1 MTHAEQ
7 LLAIALPFVWLGLLL
22 GISAI
27 ETPLKFKA
35 PGITLEL
42 GLGIGRLVFRALNRV
57 ELAIAVVLTIVVAH
71 LARSWPLALLVVT
84 DALLVFQVDTCV
96 RGSTGARCRSSRARM
111 RHRRHCTSSTSRSRR
126 PSSSCSRSSVPAWPG
141 GGSRDGE
148 A

>member
-22 GISAI
+22 GISAM

-57 ELAIAVVLTIVVAH
+57 ELAIAAVLTIVVAH
-71 LARSWPLALLVVT
+71 LTRSWPLALLVVT
-84 DALLVFQVDTCV
+84 DALLLFQVTYLRRRLD
-96 RGSTGARCRSSRARM
+96 RRALQIIAGEGAP
-111 RHRRHCTSSTSRSRR
+111 
-126 PSSSCSRSSVPAWPG
+126 PSSLHVVYIALEAAKLVLLPIIGAGLAW
-141 GGSRDGE
+141 RWI

>member
-84 DALLVFQVDTCV
+84 DALLLFQVVYV
-96 RGSTGARCRSSRARM
+96 RRRLDRRALQIIAGEDAPPSLLHVVYIALEAAKLVLLPIIGTGL
-111 RHRRHCTSSTSRSRR
+111 
-126 PSSSCSRSSVPAWPG
+126 AW
-141 GGSRDGE
+141 RWI

>member
-84 DALLVFQVDTCV
+84 DALLLFQVVYMRRRLDRRALQIIAGEDAPPSLLHV
-96 RGSTGARCRSSRARM
+96 VYIALEAAKLVLLPIIGTGL
-111 RHRRHCTSSTSRSRR
+111 
-126 PSSSCSRSSVPAWPG
+126 AW
-141 GGSRDGE
+141 RWI

>member
-71 LARSWPLALLVVT
+71 LTRSWPLALLVVT
-84 DALLVFQVDTCV
+84 DALLLFQVAYLRRRLD
-96 RGSTGARCRSSRARM
+96 RRALQIIAGEV

-126 PSSSCSRSSVPAWPG
+126 QSSFCSRSSVPAWPG

>member
-42 GLGIGRLVFRALNRV
+42 GLGIGRLVFRALNRA
-57 ELAIAVVLTIVVAH
+57 ELAIAVLLTIVVVH
-71 LARSWPLALLVVT
+71 LARSWPLALLVIT
-84 DALLVFQVDTCV
+84 DALLVFQVAYLRPRLDRRALQIIAGEDAPPSLLHV
-96 RGSTGARCRSSRARM
+96 IYIALEAAKLVLLPVIGAGL
-111 RHRRHCTSSTSRSRR
+111 
-126 PSSSCSRSSVPAWPG
+126 AW
-141 GGSRDGE
+141 RWI

>member
-1 MTHAEQ
+1 VTHAEQ
-7 LLAIALPFVWLGLLL
+7 LLAVALPFVWLGLLL

-57 ELAIAVVLTIVVAH
+57 ELAIAVVLTIVVVH
-71 LARSWPLALLVVT
+71 LARSWPLALLVIT
-84 DALLVFQVDTCV
+84 DALLVFQVAYLRPRLD
-96 RGSTGARCRSSRARM
+96 GRALQIIAGEDAP
-111 RHRRHCTSSTSRSRR
+111 
-126 PSSSCSRSSVPAWPG
+126 PSSLHVVYIALEAAKLVLLPIIGAGLAW
-141 GGSRDGE
+141 RWI

>member
-7 LLAIALPFVWLGLLL
+7 LLAIALPFVWLGLVL

-57 ELAIAVVLTIVVAH
+57 EVAIAVVLTILVAYR
-71 LARSWPLALLVVT
+71 ARSWPLALLVVT
-84 DALLVFQVDTCV
+84 DALLVVQVAYLRPRLDQ
-96 RGSTGARCRSSRARM
+96 RALQIIAGEDAP
-111 RHRRHCTSSTSRSRR
+111 
-126 PSSSCSRSSVPAWPG
+126 PSSQHGVYIALEAAKLVLLPIIGAGLAW
-141 GGSRDGE
+141 RWI